1 MDRGLVKRAGMCR
14 EVTRGLPG
22 NIATSSRPSMENLV
36 KGHVNRI
43 SMKHASCYNLG
54 TLLIFC
60 FVYNN
65 TTQPLHIVCYFGS

>member
-43 SMKHASCYNLG
+43 SMKHASL
-54 TLLIFC
+54 
-60 FVYNN
+60 
-65 TTQPLHIVCYFGS
+65 